1 MSKRI
6 YLTEDF
12 KELIENNCIYVDKTT
27 FIKEVI
33 SKDIVQYTRPRRFGK
48 TLNMSML
55 YYFFSAELKN

>member
-33 SKDIVQYTRPRRFGK
+33 SKDIVQYTIERHFI
-48 TLNMSML
+48 
-55 YYFFSAELKN
+55 